1 MFGIGIASRSL
12 IAPFA
17 ARFFTPT
24 LIPLVRTLS
33 SGLGPTCRRVV
44 KVPIGCNRSMRF
56 LHDKS
61 WSDSPLSAG
70 PSWSSG
76 IVQPG
81 SSRSFNTGQGGLGM
95 SSYSDWMKLTSRWPS

>member
-12 IAPFA
+12 IAPLA
-17 ARFFTPT
+17 ARFFRPT

-33 SGLGPTCRRVV
+33 SGLV

-95 SSYSDWMKLTSRWPS
+95 SSHSDWMKLTSRSPS